1 MCQLSETSLSY
12 RKLLTYA
19 IGQLVCTMSKSFFIY
34 VCMIEGMGWIP
45 IATENSVTEN
55 TIGTISKFNKLDDT
69 ILVIL

>member
-1 MCQLSETSLSY
+1 
-12 RKLLTYA
+12 
-19 IGQLVCTMSKSFFIY
+19 
-34 VCMIEGMGWIP
+34 MIEGMGWIP